1 MTSEGALVSFT
12 DFELEEQLTWPTVT
26 GIRKKA
32 AARLYSLSKEPEW
45 LHRQVATFQL
55 EIRVQSLLSPLVTN
69 AWTSVLF
76 TGRALCIE
84 GGTHTSLLFGSW
96 RKSLAEFSRI

>member
-12 DFELEEQLTWPTVT
+12 DFELEEQLTRPTLT
-26 GIRKKA
+26 GVRKTA
-32 AARLYSLSKEPEW
+32 AARLHSSSKEPVW

-55 EIRVQSLLSPLVTN
+55 EIRVHSLSPLVTN

-76 TGRALCIE
+76 TGRVLCIE

-96 RKSLAEFSRI
+96 QKSRAEFSRI